1 MNYNGA
7 VNLYLNILHNLDD
20 ESLYNMGYNNR
31 IVYNII
37 MNDNVLRDRYNR
49 VRARLLRTPGKR
61 YWEIN

>member
-20 ESLYNMGYNNR
+20 ESLYNMAYGNP

-37 MNDNVLRDRYNR
+37 MNDNILRDRYNR
-49 VRARLLRTPGKR
+49 IRARHLRTPGKR
-61 YWEIN
+61 Y

>member
-20 ESLYNMGYNNR
+20 ESLYNMGYSNP

-37 MNDNVLRDRYNR
+37 MNDNILRDRYNR
-49 VRARLLRTPGKR
+49 IRAMYLKTPGKR
-61 YWEIN
+61 Y